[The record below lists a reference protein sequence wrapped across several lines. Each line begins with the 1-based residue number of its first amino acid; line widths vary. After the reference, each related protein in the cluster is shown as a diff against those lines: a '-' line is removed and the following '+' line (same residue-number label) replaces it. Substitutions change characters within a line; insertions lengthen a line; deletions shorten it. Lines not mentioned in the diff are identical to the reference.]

1 MSNNLTFKQWVN
13 KLPIE
18 RKEKLNII
26 RKQIDKCL
34 DDNSKNLYYLKQRW
48 TDDREYED
56 FDEYIKIFKDTFKK
70 YGFDNLN
77 LTKSFIITLKHL
89 GWKTQFGL
97 NYKGITFKY
106 NWIGY

>member
-26 RKQIDKCL
+26 RKQLDKCL

-48 TDDREYED
+48 TDEREYED
-56 FDEYIKIFKDTFKK
+56 FDEYIELYCKYDLETFNKK
-70 YGFDNLN
+70 GGNNERL
-77 LTKSFIITLKHL
+77 
-89 GWKTQFGL
+89 
-97 NYKGITFKY
+97 
-106 NWIGY
+106 